1 MTLSPSLAANP
12 LISSWLTVRADG
24 TVTLRVGKAELG
36 QGIHTAL
43 AQIAVTELGL
53 SPDQL
58 AVAPLSTAAS
68 PDEGFTA
75 GSLSTQVSGAAV
87 RAVGAAARRLFIE
100 AAARRA
106 AVPASSLTVVDG
118 AIRTPEGEIVGS
130 YGSLAAEVNLDVDA
144 AGVMPAGAMPAGAM
158 PAGTVSPGT
167 VPPAERPVRSDLTR
181 IDLPDKVFGRPRFIQ
196 DLELPG
202 LVHARV
208 IRPPLLRATLADLP
222 EERLAGLPPAAWV
235 VRDGDFLAVLAD
247 REDVA
252 EAAAARLRGSA
263 KWEPADD
270 LPEESGLTS
279 WLREQRSETSVLAAG
294 EPGRPTPPGT
304 TVSASYSRGLIAHAS
319 IATSCAL
326 ARFDGRL
333 LEVWSHTQG
342 IFPLRAAIADA
353 LGLDKSD
360 VVVHHVEGA
369 GCYGHNPADD
379 VAFDAALLACR
390 TGGRPVRVLWD
401 RAAELGSGPLA
412 SAMTA
417 DVTAVLD
424 PDGSVRDWTYDV
436 WSNGYNGRPGYA
448 GNPGLLANGY
458 RRGGRALPPSVDPPL
473 ASGLGSGRNAVPP
486 YTLGS
491 PRVATHRLLSM
502 PIRTSAIR
510 SLGAH
515 FNVFAIESF
524 MDELAAASGVDALA
538 FRLARLDDERA
549 RAVLLAAADAVGWGQ
564 PPGAAD
570 TGLGLGYARYKN
582 TGAYC
587 AAAAEVEAR
596 ESVRVRRLVL
606 AVDVGRV
613 VNRDG
618 VRNQVEGGAIQAA
631 SWTLKEQVRFGP
643 DGITSLSWETYPVLR
658 FSETPQVDVIVIDR
672 PGHPSLGAGE
682 CTAGPVA
689 GAIANG
695 LFAAIGVRA
704 RTLPLTDQN
713 VLRAI
718 G

>member
-1 MTLSPSLAANP
+1 MTPSPSLAANP
-12 LISSWLTVRADG
+12 LVSSWLTVRADG

-43 AQIAVTELGL
+43 AQIAITELGL
-53 SPDQL
+53 SPGQL
-58 AVAPLSTAAS
+58 EVAPLSTAAS

-118 AIRTPEGEIVGS
+118 AIRTPDGEIVGS
-130 YGSLAAEVNLDVDA
+130 YGSLAAEVNLDVDV
-144 AGVMPAGAMPAGAM
+144 AGAGPAGA
-158 PAGTVSPGT
+158 V
-167 VPPAERPVRSDLTR
+167 RPVQPDLAR

-202 LVHARV
+202 MVHARV
-208 IRPPLLRATLADLP
+208 IRPPLLRATLVDIP
-222 EERLAGLPPAAWV
+222 EDRLAGLPPAAWV

-247 REDVA
+247 REEVA
-252 EAAAARLRGSA
+252 DDAAARLRGSA

-279 WLREQRSETSVLAAG
+279 WLRGQRSETTVLAAG
-294 EPGRPTPPGT
+294 EPGRPAPPGT
-304 TVSASYSRGLIAHAS
+304 RVSASYSRGLIAHAS

-353 LGLDKSD
+353 LGLDKPD

-379 VAFDAALLACR
+379 VAFDAALLACRTAGR

-424 PDGSVRDWTYDV
+424 PDGTVRDWTYDV

-458 RRGGRALPPSVDPPL
+458 RRGGRSLPPSADPPL

-524 MDELAAASGVDALA
+524 MDELAAASGADPLA

-549 RAVLLAAADAVGWGQ
+549 RAVLLAAADAAGYRQ
-564 PPGAAD
+564 PPEAAD

-587 AAAAEVEAR
+587 AVAAQVEAR

-618 VRNQVEGGAIQAA
+618 VRNQIEGGAIQAA

-658 FSETPQVDVIVIDR
+658 FSEIPQVDVIVIDR
-672 PGHPSLGAGE
+672 PGHPSVGAGE

-713 VLRAI
+713 VRQAI

>member
-1 MTLSPSLAANP
+1 MTRSPSLAANP

-24 TVTLRVGKAELG
+24 IVTLRVGKAELG

-53 SPDQL
+53 SPGQL
-58 AVAPLSTAAS
+58 EVAALSTAAS

-118 AIRTPEGEIVGS
+118 AIRTPDGEIVGS

-144 AGVMPAGAMPAGAM
+144 AEA
-158 PAGTVSPGT
+158 
-167 VPPAERPVRSDLTR
+167 VPHAVPLAERPAQADLTR

-202 LVHARV
+202 MVHARV
-208 IRPPLLRATLADLP
+208 IRPPLLRATLAADIP
-222 EERLAGLPPAAWV
+222 EEPLAGLPPAARV
-235 VRDGDFLAVLAD
+235 VLDGDFLAVLAD
-247 REDVA
+247 REEVA
-252 EAAAARLRGSA
+252 EAAAARLRGSV

-270 LPEESGLTS
+270 LPDESRLTS
-279 WLREQRSETSVLAAG
+279 WLRDQRSETSVLAEGGAAG
-294 EPGRPTPPGT
+294 EPDQRTPPGT

-360 VVVHHVEGA
+360 VVVYHVEGA

-379 VAFDAALLACR
+379 VAFDAALLAR
-390 TGGRPVRVLWD
+390 QTGGRPVRVLWD

-417 DVTAVLD
+417 DVAAVLD
-424 PDGSVRDWTYDV
+424 PDGGVRDWTYDV

-458 RRGGRALPPSVDPPL
+458 RRGGRPLPPSVDPPL

-524 MDELAAASGVDALA
+524 MDELATASGADPLA

-549 RAVLLAAADAVGWGQ
+549 RAVLLAAADAAGWGQ
-564 PPGAAD
+564 PPAAED

-582 TGAYC
+582 AGAYC
-587 AAAAEVEAR
+587 AAAAQVEAG
-596 ESVRVRRLVL
+596 ETVRVRRLVL
-606 AVDVGRV
+606 AVDVGQV

-618 VRNQVEGGAIQAA
+618 VRNQIEGGAIQAT
-631 SWTLKEQVRFGP
+631 SWTLKEQVRFGR
-643 DGITSLSWETYPVLR
+643 DGITSLSWDTYPVLR
-658 FSETPQVDVIVIDR
+658 FSEIPQVDVIVIDR

-704 RTLPLTDQN
+704 RTLPLSDEN

>member
-1 MTLSPSLAANP
+1 M
-12 LISSWLTVRADG
+12 
-24 TVTLRVGKAELG
+24 
-36 QGIHTAL
+36 
-43 AQIAVTELGL
+43 
-53 SPDQL
+53 
-58 AVAPLSTAAS
+58 
-68 PDEGFTA
+68 
-75 GSLSTQVSGAAV
+75 
-87 RAVGAAARRLFIE
+87 
-100 AAARRA
+100 
-106 AVPASSLTVVDG
+106 
-118 AIRTPEGEIVGS
+118 
-130 YGSLAAEVNLDVDA
+130 
-144 AGVMPAGAMPAGAM
+144 
-158 PAGTVSPGT
+158 
-167 VPPAERPVRSDLTR
+167 
-181 IDLPDKVFGRPRFIQ
+181 
-196 DLELPG
+196 
-202 LVHARV
+202 VHARV
-208 IRPPLLRATLADLP
+208 VRPPLLRATLVDIP
-222 EERLAGLPPAAWV
+222 EERLAGLPAAAWV

-247 REDVA
+247 REEVA
-252 EAAAARLRGSA
+252 DAAAARLRGSA
-263 KWEPADD
+263 KWSRPTTCRKN
-270 LPEESGLTS
+270 PRLTS
-279 WLREQRSETSVLAAG
+279 WLRDQRSETTVLAAG
-294 EPGRPTPPGT
+294 EPGPGATPPGT

-360 VVVHHVEGA
+360 VVVYHVEGA

-524 MDELAAASGVDALA
+524 MDELAAASGVDPLA

-549 RAVLLAAADAVGWGQ
+549 RAVLLAAADGAGWGSR
-564 PPGAAD
+564 PAAP
-570 TGLGLGYARYKN
+570 TLASG
-582 TGAYC
+582 
-587 AAAAEVEAR
+587 
-596 ESVRVRRLVL
+596 SVTRGTRTPAPTAPWRPRLRR
-606 AVDVGRV
+606 A
-613 VNRDG
+613 N
-618 VRNQVEGGAIQAA
+618 
-631 SWTLKEQVRFGP
+631 RFGSA
-643 DGITSLSWETYPVLR
+643 GSCWRSTS
-658 FSETPQVDVIVIDR
+658 
-672 PGHPSLGAGE
+672 AGW
-682 CTAGPVA
+682 
-689 GAIANG
+689 
-695 LFAAIGVRA
+695 
-704 RTLPLTDQN
+704 
-713 VLRAI
+713 
-718 G
+718 

>member
-12 LISSWLTVRADG
+12 LISTWLTVRADG

-43 AQIAVTELGL
+43 AQIALTELGL
-53 SPDQL
+53 SPGQL
-58 AVAPLSTAAS
+58 TVAPLSTAAS

-87 RAVGAAARRLFIE
+87 RAVSAAARRLFIE

-118 AIRTPEGEIVGS
+118 AIRTPDGEIVSS
-130 YGSLAAEVNLDVDA
+130 YGSLAAEVNLDVDV
-144 AGVMPAGAMPAGAM
+144 AGQEAGLTGL
-158 PAGTVSPGT
+158 
-167 VPPAERPVRSDLTR
+167 PPAERRAQPDLTR
-181 IDLPDKVFGRPRFIQ
+181 LDLPDKVFGRPRFIQ

-202 LVHARV
+202 MVHARV
-208 IRPPLLRATLADLP
+208 IRPPLLRAALVDVP
-222 EERLAGLPPAAWV
+222 EERLAGLPAAAWV
-235 VRDGDFLAVLAD
+235 ERDGDFLAVLAD
-247 REDVA
+247 REEVA
-252 EAAAARLRGSA
+252 DAAAARLRGSA

-279 WLREQRSETSVLAAG
+279 WLRGQRSETTMLAEAEPAG
-294 EPGRPTPPGT
+294 PASPGT
-304 TVSASYSRGLIAHAS
+304 RVSASYSRGLIAHAS

-342 IFPLRAAIADA
+342 IFPLRAAIAGA

-379 VAFDAALLACR
+379 VAFDAALLACRTSDR

-424 PDGSVRDWTYDV
+424 PDGSVRDWSYDV

-473 ASGLGSGRNAVPP
+473 ASGLGSGRNAVPA

-524 MDELAAASGVDALA
+524 MDELAAAAGVDPLA

-549 RAVLLAAADAVGWGQ
+549 RAVLLAAADAAGWGQ
-564 PPGAAD
+564 PPQAAD

-582 TGAYC
+582 AGAYC
-587 AAAAEVEAR
+587 AVAAEVEAR

-618 VRNQVEGGAIQAA
+618 VRNQIEGGAIQAA

-643 DGITSLSWETYPVLR
+643 DGVTSLSWETYPVLR
-658 FSETPQVDVIVIDR
+658 FSEIPQVDVIVIDR
-672 PGHPSLGAGE
+672 PGSPSVGAGE

-713 VLRAI
+713 VLQAI

>member
-53 SPDQL
+53 SPGQL
-58 AVAPLSTAAS
+58 EVAPLSTAAS

-87 RAVGAAARRLFIE
+87 RAVSAAARRLFIE
-100 AAARRA
+100 AAARLA
-106 AVPASSLTVVDG
+106 AVPATSLTIVDG

-130 YGSLAAEVNLDVDA
+130 YASLAAEVNLGVDV
-144 AGVMPAGAMPAGAM
+144 AGTVPAGAEAGLT
-158 PAGTVSPGT
+158 G
-167 VPPAERPVRSDLTR
+167 VPLAERPARSDLTR

-202 LVHARV
+202 MVHGRV
-208 IRPPLLRATLADLP
+208 IRPALLRATLVDIP
-222 EERLAGLPPAAWV
+222 EERLAGLPAAAWV

-247 REDVA
+247 REEVA
-252 EAAAARLRGSA
+252 DAAAARLRGSA
-263 KWEPADD
+263 KWEPAED

-279 WLREQRSETSVLAAG
+279 WLRDQRSETTVLAEG
-294 EPGRPTPPGT
+294 EPGGPTPPGT

-342 IFPLRAAIADA
+342 IFPLRAAIAGA

-360 VVVHHVEGA
+360 VVVYHVEGA

-424 PDGSVRDWTYDV
+424 PDGSVRDWSYDV

-524 MDELAAASGVDALA
+524 MDELAAASGTDPLA

-549 RAVLLAAADAVGWGQ
+549 RAVLLAAADAAGWGQ
-564 PPGAAD
+564 PPAAAD
-570 TGLGLGYARYKN
+570 TGRGLGYARYKN
-582 TGAYC
+582 AGAYC
-587 AAAAEVEAR
+587 AVAAEVEAR

-618 VRNQVEGGAIQAA
+618 VRNQIEGGAIQAA

-643 DGITSLSWETYPVLR
+643 DGVTSLSWETYPVLR
-658 FSETPQVDVIVIDR
+658 FSEIPQVDVIVIDR
-672 PGHPSLGAGE
+672 PGHPSVGAGE
-682 CTAGPVA
+682 CAAGPVA

-713 VLRAI
+713 VLQAI

>member
-53 SPDQL
+53 SPGQL
-58 AVAPLSTAAS
+58 EVAPLSTAAS

-106 AVPASSLTVVDG
+106 SVPASSLTVVDG
-118 AIRTPEGEIVGS
+118 AIRTPEGELVGS
-130 YGSLAAEVNLDVDA
+130 YGSLAAEVNLDVDV
-144 AGVMPAGAMPAGAM
+144 AGPVPAGAVPAGLVPLAE
-158 PAGTVSPGT
+158 
-167 VPPAERPVRSDLTR
+167 PPARSDLTR

-202 LVHARV
+202 MVHARV
-208 IRPPLLRATLADLP
+208 IRPPLLRATLVDIP
-222 EERLAGLPPAAWV
+222 GERLAGLPAAAWV

-247 REDVA
+247 REEVA
-252 EAAAARLRGSA
+252 DAAAVRLRGSA
-263 KWEPADD
+263 KWEPADE
-270 LPEESGLTS
+270 LPEESRLTS
-279 WLREQRSETSVLAAG
+279 WLRDQRSETTVLAAG

-304 TVSASYSRGLIAHAS
+304 AVSASYSRGLIAHAS

-353 LGLDKSD
+353 LGFDTSD
-360 VVVHHVEGA
+360 VVVYHVEGA

-417 DVTAVLD
+417 DVSAVLE

-524 MDELAAASGVDALA
+524 MDELAAAAGADPLA
-538 FRLARLDDERA
+538 FRLDRLDDERA
-549 RAVLLAAADAVGWGQ
+549 RAVLLAAAGAAGWGQ
-564 PPGAAD
+564 PPAAAD

-582 TGAYC
+582 AGAYC

-618 VRNQVEGGAIQAA
+618 VRNQIEGGAIQAA

-643 DGITSLSWETYPVLR
+643 DGITSLSWDSYPVLR
-658 FSETPQVDVIVIDR
+658 FSEIPQVDVIVIDR
-672 PGHPSLGAGE
+672 PDQPSVGAGE

-704 RTLPLTDQN
+704 RTLPLTDRN
-713 VLRAI
+713 VQQAI

>member
-1 MTLSPSLAANP
+1 MTRSPSLAANP

-53 SPDQL
+53 SPGQL
-58 AVAPLSTAAS
+58 EVAPLSTAAS

-106 AVPASSLTVVDG
+106 AVPASSLTVEDG

-130 YGSLAAEVNLDVDA
+130 YGSLADEVNLDVDA
-144 AGVMPAGAMPAGAM
+144 AGA
-158 PAGTVSPGT
+158 
-167 VPPAERPVRSDLTR
+167 VPLAERPAQPDLTR

-202 LVHARV
+202 MVHARV
-208 IRPPLLRATLADLP
+208 IRPPLLRATLAADIP
-222 EERLAGLPPAAWV
+222 DERLAGLPPGARL

-247 REDVA
+247 REEVA
-252 EAAAARLRGSA
+252 DAAAARLRGSV

-270 LPEESGLTS
+270 LPEESRLTS
-279 WLREQRSETSVLAAG
+279 WLRDQRSETSVLAAVESAG
-294 EPGRPTPPGT
+294 EPDQRTLPGT
-304 TVSASYSRGLIAHAS
+304 PVSASYSRGLIAHAS

-360 VVVHHVEGA
+360 VVVYHVEGA

-417 DVTAVLD
+417 DVTAVLS

-458 RRGGRALPPSVDPPL
+458 RRGGRPLPPSVDPPL

-524 MDELAAASGVDALA
+524 MDELAAAAGADPLA

-549 RAVLLAAADAVGWGQ
+549 RAVLVAAADAAGWGQ
-564 PPGAAD
+564 PRGAAD

-582 TGAYC
+582 AGAYC
-587 AAAAEVEAR
+587 AAAAQVEAG
-596 ESVRVRRLVL
+596 ETVRVRRLVL
-606 AVDVGRV
+606 AVDVGQV
-613 VNRDG
+613 VNLDG
-618 VRNQVEGGAIQAA
+618 VRNQIEGGAIQAT
-631 SWTLKEQVRFGP
+631 SWTLKEQVRFGR
-643 DGITSLSWETYPVLR
+643 DGITSLSWDTYPVLR
-658 FSETPQVDVIVIDR
+658 FSEIPQVDVIVIDR
-672 PGHPSLGAGE
+672 PGCPSLGAGE

-704 RTLPLTDQN
+704 RTLPLTDEN